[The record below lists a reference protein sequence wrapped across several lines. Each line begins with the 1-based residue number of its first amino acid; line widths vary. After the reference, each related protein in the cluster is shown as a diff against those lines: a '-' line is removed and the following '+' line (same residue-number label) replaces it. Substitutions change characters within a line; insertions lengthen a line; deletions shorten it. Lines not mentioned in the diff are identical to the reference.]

1 MLRVL
6 DVGEK
11 SRNESSLAIHLHVV
25 SLYLSKLSR
34 PRCGYTTYALLRLA
48 RLRLTA
54 SIRGV
59 IALKRFFER
68 AESSKR
74 SSFSSTRLAQEEISF
89 VYPNRETLKSNC
101 IRIETQAARL
111 QRQDEKEQGNSKRAS

>member
-11 SRNESSLAIHLHVV
+11 SRNESLLAIHLHVV

-34 PRCGYTTYALLRLA
+34 PRCGCTTYALLRLA
-48 RLRLTA
+48 RLTA